1 MSKPINPRPS
11 ICGTFIALAI
21 LSSGCVNA
29 DQLDPHRKLYPDV
42 GEAQQAIASCG
53 SALVT
58 WGGTTAYSNG
68 NDTGTAASC
77 KGGGQFG
84 FDYQCVELVM
94 RHFTTNWGLDWDGD
108 ATDLLDN
115 APSATVDVYLDGD
128 TAHPPVPGDMIVFGG
143 GEMGH
148 VALVTSVS
156 ATEIGIIEQNVPSS
170 YQRKLTVSNGKVDA
184 QWDGFWTKGWAHAK
198 ANTSAPAGAPPSW
211 SCGTSEHDGQQYWT
225 CQNGD
230 LYRCQDGTPQ
240 KTSCYSAGCIT
251 RPPGMGDVCSADSVG
266 QPGNPGGQ
274 PGNPGAPGGLNIDGN
289 PGVPSVPHVNPGG
302 GQPGNPGGG
311 QPGNPGGNPGSPGG
325 GDSGGSVEW
334 SCGMSSFGG
343 QQLWTCSDG
352 NLYRCDGQTPVEQQC
367 SVGCV
372 DRSLGKDD
380 LCISAAPG
388 WNCAASQYASG
399 QSWTCIGGSLYRCD
413 KGAPEKVDCPNGCVV
428 HPFGQADTCN

>member
-11 ICGTFIALAI
+11 ICGVFIVFTAL
-21 LSSGCVNA
+21 LSGCVNA
-29 DQLDPHRKLYPDV
+29 DRTSPHKNLYPDV
-42 GEAQQAIASCG
+42 GEAKEPLQSCG
-53 SALVT
+53 APLTS
-58 WGGTTAYSNG
+58 WNGTTAYSNG

-94 RHFTTNWGLDWDGD
+94 RHFTTSWGLDWDGD

-128 TAHPPVPGDMIVFGG
+128 KAHPPVPGDMIVFGG

-148 VALVTSVS
+148 VALVTDVS
-156 ATEIGIIEQNVPSS
+156 ANEVGIIEQNVPSS
-170 YQRKLTVSNGKVDA
+170 YKRKLALSNGKVDA
-184 QWDGFWTKGWAHAK
+184 QWEGFWTKGWAHAK
-198 ANTSAPAGAPPSW
+198 ANTNGAPAGDPPSW
-211 SCGTSEHDGQQYWT
+211 SCGTSEHDGKQYWT

-240 KTSCYSAGCIT
+240 KVSCYDAGCIT

-266 QPGNPGGQ
+266 ANPGGQPGGQPGNPGGQ
-274 PGNPGAPGGLNIDGN
+274 PGNPGGN
-289 PGVPSVPHVNPGG
+289 
-302 GQPGNPGGG
+302 
-311 QPGNPGGNPGSPGG
+311 PGG
-325 GDSGGSVEW
+325 GDSGGSGGASPGQDPGVEW
-334 SCGMSSFGG
+334 SCDMSAFGA

-352 NLYRCDGQTPVEQQC
+352 NLYRCEGQTPVEQQC

-372 DRSLGKDD
+372 DRSFGKDD

-388 WNCAASQYASG
+388 WNCAASQYANG

-413 KGAPEKVDCPNGCVV
+413 KGAPEKVDCPNGCIV